1 MTDSVVL
8 VHGLWLSGWSLVPLA
23 RRLRAAGFHV
33 GVFSYP
39 TLRGSLDGHAAALA
53 AFLAHQ
59 PGPVTGVVGHSLG
72 GLVAL
77 RALDLAPAL
86 PVERLLMLGSPVRGS
101 RAAQALARLPGGR
114 VLAGPTLA
122 QALQRGPRR
131 PSRPVTIGLIAG
143 SVGVGA
149 GRLVTRFPG
158 PGDGAVSLEETCW
171 EGLDARLVL
180 PVNHFGLLVSARV
193 ARSAARFLHTGRLE
207 AV

>member
-1 MTDSVVL
+1 MPRCVVL

-23 RRLRAAGFHV
+23 RRLRAAGFRV

-39 TLRGSLDGHAAALA
+39 TARGSFDAHAAALA
-53 AFLAHQ
+53 AFLQAQ
-59 PGPVTGVVGHSLG
+59 PEPVAGVVGHSLG

-77 RALDLAPAL
+77 RALELTPAAG
-86 PVERLLMLGSPVRGS
+86 VERLLLLGSPVRGS
-101 RAAQALARLPGGR
+101 RAADALARLPGGR
-114 VLAGPTLA
+114 ALAGPTLA

-131 PSRPVTIGLIAG
+131 PSQPVVIGMIAG
-143 SVGVGA
+143 SVGMGA

-207 AV
+207 AA